1 MRKYTADDG
10 LRLLDYL
17 EISGLRPGEKQEFR
31 LQWDEIYKE
40 CESDPLQATF
50 ELYTCVLPVNC
61 QDDIRA
67 TLRLNAF
74 RQVEFMAKADE
85 KNVRFLAQ
93 FGVTLDEILDED
105 ADEVIN

>member
-1 MRKYTADDG
+1 MRKYTAEDG
-10 LRLLDYL
+10 LRLLEYL
-17 EISGLRPGEKQEFR
+17 EITGLRPGERQEFR

-61 QDDIRA
+61 QDDLRA

-74 RQVEFMAKADE
+74 RQVEFMSKAEE
-85 KNVRFLAQ
+85 KNVGFFARSGF
-93 FGVTLDEILDED
+93 TLDEILDED
-105 ADEVIN
+105 ANGIVN